1 MYSRSSRMA
10 KAGAVWLAALCLLA
24 TAGAASAQSYTNNA
38 MKALTWMK
46 TQQQPDGSFAGFGA
60 GSTVDAVLA
69 ILAAGQDPAAY
80 SQNGNTPVSFLE
92 IKAGDLAKTPG
103 GAGKLLL
110 AVSALG
116 DTGRPFGPYL
126 PPLGGPK
133 NLITAINA
141 TYDPNTGHYGKDI
154 IGHAFA
160 MLGLAKF
167 GGPGPKAAQ
176 YLESV
181 QAADGGWSF
190 AGDTKAGAADTNT
203 TAVAIQTLV
212 AVGADKANPDV
223 ISKAVAYLASQ
234 QNPDGGYPYQKG
246 GENGSDSDANS
257 TAYVVQALNALG
269 KDTAKPVQ
277 FLLSLQNASGAF
289 RYQQA
294 QTDDNAGATYQAISA
309 LLGATLVSPLMSV
322 PTQAPAGTTDVE
334 GGAASPGMP
343 STGNNTQ
350 NLLSALAAIAFL
362 ILGAGVIARRKAAA
376 R

>member
-1 MYSRSSRMA
+1 MYLRSSRIA
-10 KAGAVWLAALCLLA
+10 KAGAILLAALYLLA
-24 TAGAASAQSYTNNA
+24 TAGAASAQGTNGTV
-38 MKALTWMK
+38 KALTWMK

-60 GSTVDAVLA
+60 GSTVDALLA
-69 ILAAGQDPAAY
+69 IIAAGEDPAAY

-92 IKAGDLAKTPG
+92 SKAGELAKSPG

-110 AVSALG
+110 AVSALS

-141 TYDPNTGHYGKDI
+141 TYDTNTGHYGKDT

-203 TAVAIQTLV
+203 TAVAIQALV
-212 AVGADKANPDV
+212 AIGAEKQSPNV
-223 ISKAVAYLASQ
+223 ISRAVAYLESQ
-234 QNPDGGYPYQKG
+234 QNSDGGYPYQKG

-257 TAYVVQALNALG
+257 TAYVMQALKALG
-269 KDTAKPVQ
+269 KDTTKPAQ

-294 QTDDNAGATYQAISA
+294 QADDNAGATYQAVSA
-309 LLGATLVSPLMSV
+309 LLGATLVFPV
-322 PTQAPAGTTDVE
+322 VGTTTVE
-334 GGAASPGMP
+334 GGTTGPGMP
-343 STGNNTQ
+343 STGNSTQ
-350 NLLSALAAIAFL
+350 NPLSALVAIASL
-362 ILGAGVIARRKAAA
+362 ILVAGVIARRKAVA